1 MSRTVRP
8 DKGDPEP
15 PSAIQRELATAADPT
30 PENVLAGLEV
40 QEKSLRELRR
50 YLFTRLFQLQV
61 RLAPARSP
69 SPSRAVSVALTPP
82 PPPRRRSNALS
93 TLRRR
98 RRPCCGTSSRST
110 DGLGRPNRT
119 MPPIE
124 RDEKKLVYKRG
135 KRRVAAK
142 QPSPAR
148 CLEWLRGSNLHGVL
162 CRNAVWLACTRQL
175 AYFLERVCLGRRAQ
189 AEAAAGVPVFAN
201 ALGAG
206 ASAGADAEARP
217 VVVRLSPEEAFYM
230 AHQMDCLTVHGVERG
245 APPGEAVSSPAA
257 SAGGE
262 SADGDGEGGAWLMR
276 LSRTELWRALAR
288 LGAERPEDGKSP
300 GGGFIAKYAA
310 HAHFRNQ
317 GWLPRSGLQYGA
329 DFVLYRNHP
338 SLVHSDFCV
347 VLAPDAG
354 GGASGDAEANAGE
367 IAPTAPR
374 ARLGLRKWTE
384 VQAASR
390 LCVQVNKGLISAS
403 VTFSETA
410 DASTPA
416 CLRSIAVEET
426 EVRRF
431 NPERNK
437 P

>member
-8 DKGDPEP
+8 DKGDPER
-15 PSAIQRELATAADPT
+15 PSAIQRELATASDPT

-61 RLAPARSP
+61 RASRSRALALPR
-69 SPSRAVSVALTPP
+69 RAVSVALTP

-201 ALGAG
+201 APAP
-206 ASAGADAEARP
+206 APAPAPTPRHAR
-217 VVVRLSPEEAFYM
+217 
-230 AHQMDCLTVHGVERG
+230 GG
-245 APPGEAVSSPAA
+245 APVARGGVLHGAPDGLPHRTASSAARCPGGRLGP
-257 SAGGE
+257 GGERRRE

-288 LGAERPEDGKSP
+288 LGAERPADGKIP

-354 GGASGDAEANAGE
+354 AGASGDAAADAGE
-367 IAPTAPR
+367 TAPTAPR
-374 ARLGLRKWTE
+374 ARLGIRKWTE

-403 VTFSETA
+403 VTFSEPA

>member
-1 MSRTVRP
+1 
-8 DKGDPEP
+8 
-15 PSAIQRELATAADPT
+15 
-30 PENVLAGLEV
+30 
-40 QEKSLRELRR
+40 
-50 YLFTRLFQLQV
+50 
-61 RLAPARSP
+61 
-69 SPSRAVSVALTPP
+69 
-82 PPPRRRSNALS
+82 
-93 TLRRR
+93 
-98 RRPCCGTSSRST
+98 
-110 DGLGRPNRT
+110 

-201 ALGAG
+201 APAPAPAPAPTPRHARGGAPVARGGVLHGAPDGLPHRARRRARRAARGGRLGPRRAPAG
-206 ASAGADAEARP
+206 ERGWRRRRGLADAARGRSCGARSRGSAP
-217 VVVRLSPEEAFYM
+217 SVPRRQNPWRRLHREVRRA
-230 AHQMDCLTVHGVERG
+230 
-245 APPGEAVSSPAA
+245 
-257 SAGGE
+257 
-262 SADGDGEGGAWLMR
+262 
-276 LSRTELWRALAR
+276 RAL
-288 LGAERPEDGKSP
+288 
-300 GGGFIAKYAA
+300 
-310 HAHFRNQ
+310 RNQ

-347 VLAPDAG
+347 VPRRTPAPARPG
-354 GGASGDAEANAGE
+354 RGSGRGE
-367 IAPTAPR
+367 TAPTAPR
-374 ARLGLRKWTE
+374 ARLGIRKWTE

-390 LCVQVNKGLISAS
+390 LCVQVNKGLISAP
-403 VTFSETA
+403 VTSEPA

-437 P
+437 PERDRASGVVRYATIRTRSQSVTRYRFFRAAATKRSATDARATRGSSRAKYSAMAATSRTTFHCARHSSLLLAKKPRPVAGTAW

>member
-1 MSRTVRP
+1 
-8 DKGDPEP
+8 
-15 PSAIQRELATAADPT
+15 
-30 PENVLAGLEV
+30 
-40 QEKSLRELRR
+40 
-50 YLFTRLFQLQV
+50 
-61 RLAPARSP
+61 
-69 SPSRAVSVALTPP
+69 
-82 PPPRRRSNALS
+82 
-93 TLRRR
+93 
-98 RRPCCGTSSRST
+98 
-110 DGLGRPNRT
+110 

-124 RDEKKLVYKRG
+124 RDEKKVAYKRG

-142 QPSPAR
+142 QPSPAQ
-148 CLEWLRGSNLHGVL
+148 CLEWLSRSNLHGVL

-175 AYFLERVCLGRRAQ
+175 AYFLERVCLGRRAPP
-189 AEAAAGVPVFAN
+189 EAAAGVPVFVN
-201 ALGAG
+201 ALGAPTTPG
-206 ASAGADAEARP
+206 ARDAETRP
-217 VVVRLSPEEAFYM
+217 VVTRLSPEEAFYM
-230 AHQMDCLTVHGVERG
+230 AHRMDCLTVHSVERG
-245 APPGEAVSSPAA
+245 VPPGEAVPDPTG

-262 SADGDGEGGAWLMR
+262 SAPDGDGGTWLMR

-288 LGAERPEDGKSP
+288 LGAENPENPSVDFD
-300 GGGFIAKYAA
+300 GGFIARYAA

-329 DFVLYRNHP
+329 DFVLYQNHP

-347 VLAPDAG
+347 VLAPDPGAG
-354 GGASGDAEANAGE
+354 TSGDSAGDPEEAAL
-367 IAPTAPR
+367 TAPR

-403 VTFSETA
+403 VTFSEPA

-416 CLRSIAVEET
+416 CLPSIAVEET
-426 EVRRF
+426 VLRRF

>member
-1 MSRTVRP
+1 
-8 DKGDPEP
+8 
-15 PSAIQRELATAADPT
+15 
-30 PENVLAGLEV
+30 
-40 QEKSLRELRR
+40 
-50 YLFTRLFQLQV
+50 
-61 RLAPARSP
+61 
-69 SPSRAVSVALTPP
+69 
-82 PPPRRRSNALS
+82 
-93 TLRRR
+93 
-98 RRPCCGTSSRST
+98 
-110 DGLGRPNRT
+110 

-124 RDEKKLVYKRG
+124 RDEKKVAYKRG

-142 QPSPAR
+142 QPSPAQ
-148 CLEWLRGSNLHGVL
+148 CLELLSRSNLHGVL

-175 AYFLERVCLGRRAQ
+175 AYFLERVCLGRRA
-189 AEAAAGVPVFAN
+189 APEAAAGVPVFVN
-201 ALGAG
+201 ALAAAG
-206 ASAGADAEARP
+206 ASSGTRDAETRP

-230 AHQMDCLTVHGVERG
+230 AHRMDCLTVHGVERG
-245 APPGEAVSSPAA
+245 VPPGEAVPDPGR
-257 SAGGE
+257 AGGE
-262 SADGDGEGGAWLMR
+262 PRGAPEGEDRTWLMR

-288 LGAERPEDGKSP
+288 LGAENPERKENPGSF
-300 GGGFIAKYAA
+300 GGGFVARYAA

-347 VLAPDAG
+347 VLAPEAGAGGDLNARDAG
-354 GGASGDAEANAGE
+354 ET
-367 IAPTAPR
+367 APTPPR

-403 VTFSETA
+403 VTFSEPA

-437 P
+437 AA